1 MNHSTPTPEPSP
13 LWRLAV
19 VLSIT
24 IWVGSVHVAADVN
37 VDVANVTASSGSTV
51 PVPVDISNLSPEE
64 IVSIEAFVTFD
75 PAKVSY
81 NNLSATG
88 MLLESWATGSSG
100 LLYSTVSSGP
110 VLDTLKIAGAG
121 LDTLETDGVLFN
133 INFDVGMFYSS
144 MTAALKLEHLLL
156 NAGVPGATPG
166 DGSIKLVGVDG
177 SIEVQPGTMLA
188 LADLSATITDANE
201 NRTASV
207 DQVPVRVS
215 VNGQNESFDATET
228 TTSSGVFTG
237 TISTAFAMGSTPS
250 GDGTVQLSVGD
261 QVSLC
266 FDDSLDA
273 SGNSVERCASSIFT
287 GGTLGVVDATVVAG
301 PTDTILVQLVDPDL
315 NESITLAESVNISV
329 RNDLSAETETIQLNE
344 TGVDTDTFAGRVFT
358 VFGSG
363 TTASGDSTIR
373 VEKSDLLLVDYLD
386 AADGT
391 GAASSRLDTCTII
404 DPWGDASGNGS
415 LRGFDAAEILAHAVG
430 AAMLTGLDSLAAN
443 LDSEAPFGSITA
455 FDASLVLQ
463 RRVGLIDR
471 FPVQPLSSA
480 NHPPHLSG
488 GPKRPVVNRRLALIS
503 SEGFW
508 TVSLDDRSEII
519 SGELLLTGFNG
530 RVEMAPEAG
539 GFLVS
544 WRRQGEGMRIA
555 LAGSRPLQGS
565 GELLRLYPQTSSSAE
580 VLLSR
585 ATFNDGRIVGVVE
598 VGSSGPG
605 PRSFQLLPNV
615 PNPFNP
621 ETVIGYALPRAS
633 EVQLEVFD
641 ALGRSV
647 RILVPQRVQPVGTHR
662 VRWDGRDGRGASVA
676 SGIYFYRLKTPEF
689 QAMQKMI
696 LVK

>member
-1 MNHSTPTPEPSP
+1 M
-13 LWRLAV
+13 
-19 VLSIT
+19 
-24 IWVGSVHVAADVN
+24 
-37 VDVANVTASSGSTV
+37 
-51 PVPVDISNLSPEE
+51 
-64 IVSIEAFVTFD
+64 
-75 PAKVSY
+75 
-81 NNLSATG
+81 
-88 MLLESWATGSSG
+88 
-100 LLYSTVSSGP
+100 
-110 VLDTLKIAGAG
+110 
-121 LDTLETDGVLFN
+121 
-133 INFDVGMFYSS
+133 
-144 MTAALKLEHLLL
+144 
-156 NAGVPGATPG
+156 
-166 DGSIKLVGVDG
+166 
-177 SIEVQPGTMLA
+177 
-188 LADLSATITDANE
+188 
-201 NRTASV
+201 
-207 DQVPVRVS
+207 
-215 VNGQNESFDATET
+215 
-228 TTSSGVFTG
+228 
-237 TISTAFAMGSTPS
+237 
-250 GDGTVQLSVGD
+250 
-261 QVSLC
+261 
-266 FDDSLDA
+266 
-273 SGNSVERCASSIFT
+273 
-287 GGTLGVVDATVVAG
+287 
-301 PTDTILVQLVDPDL
+301 
-315 NESITLAESVNISV
+315 
-329 RNDLSAETETIQLNE
+329 
-344 TGVDTDTFAGRVFT
+344 
-358 VFGSG
+358 
-363 TTASGDSTIR
+363 
-373 VEKSDLLLVDYLD
+373 EKSDLLLVDYLD

-480 NHPPHLSG
+480 NHPPLLSG

-539 GFLVS
+539 GYLVS

-662 VRWDGRDGRGASVA
+662 VRWDGRDGRGAPVA